1 MIFEIRR
8 GVCVNHRTYLKVEIK
23 EKYSWVKIKL
33 DMEYE
38 KKWKK
43 LCFDIDFDEK
53 NHFDEIEVIQNSG
66 N

>member
-1 MIFEIRR
+1 M
-8 GVCVNHRTYLKVEIK
+8 
-23 EKYSWVKIKL
+23 
-33 DMEYE
+33 
-38 KKWKK
+38 KKMLKK